1 MNRITLA
8 GLAMAGSLV
17 FLTCGTAHAQFLGRS
32 SYGGAG
38 YGAGNPY
45 GGPQLSPYLNLLRGG
60 SPAANYYLG
69 VVPEV
74 DRRANTAAFGAAIS
88 DLERRSLAA
97 AVGEGDLGEPTTT
110 SGHPTAFMNTGSYFG
125 ALNAPRTAPARASGG
140 ARRPAR

>member
-8 GLAMAGSLV
+8 GLALAGSLV
-17 FLTCGTAHAQFLGRS
+17 FLSCGTAHAQFLGRS
-32 SYGGAG
+32 SYGGSSGGAG

-45 GGPQLSPYLNLLRGG
+45 GRPQLSPYLNLLRGG

-69 VVPEV
+69 VIPEV

-97 AVGEGDLGEPTTT
+97 AIGEGDLGEPTTT
-110 SGHPTAFMNTGSYFG
+110 S
-125 ALNAPRTAPARASGG
+125 
-140 ARRPAR
+140 